1 MKFNNYLNYTLN
13 EGINDKNIFK
23 AVFLAGGPGS
33 GKSFISDK
41 LFKGTGAKVIN
52 SDEFFEYLLKKKE
65 LPMKIDPN
73 VVDMYDKQMEQ
84 RSKAKEL
91 TKNKAMLAID
101 GMLPLIV
108 DGTGKDFE
116 KINKQRIALEKIGY
130 DTGMVFVNTSLD
142 VAKERN
148 SQRKRSVPESVVEK
162 GWKQVQDNMGKFQS
176 AFNGN
181 FLVVD
186 NSKKLNP
193 EEIKKLNI
201 DLARKSMKFMNGK
214 IQNQTG
220 KKITELLQKTK
231 GKTLSDLPDSVPVE
245 FKP

>member
-1 MKFNNYLNYTLN
+1 MKLDRYIDFVLN

-23 AVFLAGGPGS
+23 AIFLAGGPGS

-41 LFKGTGAKVIN
+41 LFKGTGAKLIN

-65 LPMKIDPN
+65 LPMKIDTTM
-73 VVDMYDKQMEQ
+73 VDLYNKQMEQ

-108 DGTGKDFE
+108 DGTGKDFN
-116 KINKQRIALEKIGY
+116 KINKQKIALEKIGY
-130 DTGMVFVNTSLD
+130 DTGMVFVNTSLE

-148 SQRKRSVPESVVEK
+148 ANRKRSVPEPVVEK

-176 AFNGN
+176 AFNGD
-181 FLVVD
+181 FLIVD
-186 NSKKLNP
+186 NSKKLNQD
-193 EEIKKLNI
+193 EIKKLNVE
-201 DLARKSMKFMNGK
+201 LARKSMKFLDGK
-214 IQNQTG
+214 IKNQTG
-220 KKITELLQKTK
+220 RKILELLQKTK
-231 GKTLSDLPDSVPVE
+231 GKTLSDLPDNVPVD